1 MSHSKKLQFIL
12 NKLYELNPDKIE
24 LKLDRV
30 LRLVNDLGNPH
41 KKLKNVI
48 TVTGSNGKGGTAFYL
63 KEILQAHGYSV
74 ALFQSPFLYNFLTRF
89 LINGEPL
96 DEEKFINY
104 VIEVDK
110 ANNNQDITF
119 FEYITC
125 IAFKAFEE
133 ANCDFNIMETGLG
146 GKYDSTNV
154 DYQDLKAQ
162 VLTPI
167 SMDHKD
173 FLGDTLKEITHNKC
187 GIIKDNSNVIIAKQS
202 SEVLGHIDEELK
214 RKKIKKYIFSEDF
227 NVSLENNRM
236 IYQDDDG
243 LIDLDMP
250 TMKGSFQIQN
260 AAVALKA
267 LKSIGLKLDNKKI
280 SEGIKNTKVEGR
292 IQHITKGKLLSY
304 IHEETNTLIVDGGHN
319 EQAGKSLAEYLEKI
333 KGKRSIYL
341 VFSMLTSKDLKA
353 YLSSFSSLVTEIKCF
368 KLREN
373 FYETKDIIKQAK
385 ELGIHANPNNS
396 ATEAI
401 AQLAIQDPNAIIVV
415 CGSLYSAGKV
425 LEQNI

>member
-1 MSHSKKLQFIL
+1 VSHSKKLQFIL

-30 LRLVNDLGNPH
+30 FRLANDLGNPQR
-41 KKLKNVI
+41 KLKNVI
-48 TVTGSNGKGGTAFYL
+48 TVTGTNAKGGTAFYI
-63 KEILQAHGYSV
+63 KDILLAHGYSV

-89 LINGEPL
+89 LINNKPL
-96 DEEKFINY
+96 DEEKFIQY
-104 VIEVDK
+104 VIETDK

-125 IAFKAFEE
+125 IAFRAFED

-187 GIIKDNSNVIIAKQS
+187 GIIKDHSNVIIAKQTN
-202 SEVLGHIDEELK
+202 EVLGFVDEELK
-214 RKKIKKYIFSEDF
+214 KKKIKKHIFSEDF
-227 NVSLENNRM
+227 NVHEENGRM
-236 IYQDDDG
+236 IFQDDDG
-243 LIDLDMP
+243 LLDLDMP
-250 TMKGSFQIQN
+250 TMRGSFQIQN

-267 LKSIGLKLDNKKI
+267 VKATGIKLDNQKI
-280 SEGIKNTKVEGR
+280 SKGIKSMQLEAR
-292 IQHITKGKLLSY
+292 IQHITKGKLLTY
-304 IHEETNTLIVDGGHN
+304 IHEDSNTLIIDGGHN
-319 EQAGKSLAEYLEKI
+319 EQAGKSLSEYLEKI

-341 VFSMLTSKDLKA
+341 VFSMLTSKDLTA
-353 YLSSFSSLVTEIKCF
+353 YLKNFSSLVTEMKCF

-385 ELGIHANPNNS
+385 DLGIHANANNS

-401 AQLAIQDPNAIIVV
+401 AQLAIQDPNGIIVV

>member
-30 LRLVNDLGNPH
+30 LRLTSDLGNPH

-48 TVTGSNGKGGTAFYL
+48 TVTGTNGKGGTAFYL

-96 DEEKFINY
+96 DEEKFIRY

-125 IAFKAFEE
+125 IAFKAFAE

-187 GIIKDNSNVIIAKQS
+187 GIIKNNSNVIIAKQS
-202 SEVLGHIDEELK
+202 SEVLGYIDEELK
-214 RKKIKKYIFSEDF
+214 RKKIKKFIFSEDF
-227 NVSLENNRM
+227 NVSLENNKM

-353 YLSSFSSLVTEIKCF
+353 YLSNFSSLVTEIKCF

-373 FYETKDIIKQAK
+373 FYETKDIIKLAK
-385 ELGIHANPNNS
+385 ELGMHANPNNS

>member
-1 MSHSKKLQFIL
+1 VSHSKKLQFIL

-24 LKLDRV
+24 LKLDRI
-30 LRLVNDLGNPH
+30 LRLTNDLGNPH

-48 TVTGSNGKGGTAFYL
+48 TVTGTNGKGGTAFYL

-202 SEVLGHIDEELK
+202 SEVLGYIDEELK

-227 NVSLENNRM
+227 NVSVENNRM

-267 LKSIGLKLDNKKI
+267 LKSIGLKLDNKRI
-280 SEGIKNTKVEGR
+280 SGGVKNTKVEGR

-353 YLSSFSSLVTEIKCF
+353 YLSNFSSLVTEIKCF

-373 FYETKDIIKQAK
+373 FYETKDIIKEAK

>member
-1 MSHSKKLQFIL
+1 VSHSKKLQFIL

-30 LRLVNDLGNPH
+30 LRLTNDLGNPH

-48 TVTGSNGKGGTAFYL
+48 TVTGTNGKGGTAFYL
-63 KEILQAHGYSV
+63 KEILQSHGYSV
-74 ALFQSPFLYNFLTRF
+74 SLFQSPFLYNFLTRF

-96 DEEKFINY
+96 NEEKFINY

-110 ANNNQDITF
+110 VNNNQDITF

-125 IAFKAFEE
+125 IAFKAFAE

-154 DYQDLKAQ
+154 NYQDLKAQ

-173 FLGDTLKEITHNKC
+173 FLGNTLKEITHNKC
-187 GIIKDNSNVIIAKQS
+187 GIIKDNTNVIIAKQS
-202 SEVLGHIDEELK
+202 NEVLGFIDEELK

-227 NVSLENNRM
+227 NVNEENNRM

-243 LIDLDMP
+243 LLDLDMP
-250 TMKGSFQIQN
+250 VMKGSFQIQN
-260 AAVALKA
+260 AAVAIKT
-267 LKSIGLKLDNKKI
+267 LKSIGLKLDNKKT

-319 EQAGKSLAEYLEKI
+319 EQAGKSLAEYLERI

-353 YLSSFSSLVTEIKCF
+353 YLSNFSSLVTEIKCF

-373 FYETKDIIKQAK
+373 FYETKDIVNQAK

>member
-30 LRLVNDLGNPH
+30 LRLTNDLGNPH

-48 TVTGSNGKGGTAFYL
+48 TVTGTNGKGGTAFYL

-125 IAFKAFEE
+125 IAFKAFAE

-187 GIIKDNSNVIIAKQS
+187 GIIKDNSNVIIAKQG
-202 SEVLGHIDEELK
+202 SEVLGYIDEELK

-236 IYQDDDG
+236 IYQDDGG

-250 TMKGSFQIQN
+250 TMKGSFQVQN

-267 LKSIGLKLDNKKI
+267 LKSTSLKLDNIKI

-353 YLSSFSSLVTEIKCF
+353 YLSNFSSLVTEIKCF

-373 FYETKDIIKQAK
+373 FYETKDIITKAK

>member
-30 LRLVNDLGNPH
+30 LRLANDLGNPH

-48 TVTGSNGKGGTAFYL
+48 TVTGTNGKGGTAFYL
-63 KEILQAHGYSV
+63 KEILQAHSYSV

-125 IAFKAFEE
+125 IAFKAFSES
-133 ANCDFNIMETGLG
+133 NCDFNIMETGLG

-173 FLGDTLKEITHNKC
+173 FLGDSLKEITHNKC

-202 SEVLGHIDEELK
+202 SEVLGYIDEELK
-214 RKKIKKYIFSEDF
+214 RKKIKKHIFSEDF

-250 TMKGSFQIQN
+250 TMKGFFQIQN

-304 IHEETNTLIVDGGHN
+304 VHEETNTLIVDGGHN

-353 YLSSFSSLVTEIKCF
+353 YLSNFSSLVTEIKCF

-373 FYETKDIIKQAK
+373 FYETKDIITQAK
-385 ELGIHANPNNS
+385 ELGIHANPNSS

>member
-1 MSHSKKLQFIL
+1 MAHSKQLQFII
-12 NKLYELNPDKIE
+12 NKLHELNPDKIE

-30 LRLVNDLGNPH
+30 IRLTNELGNPH

-48 TVTGSNGKGGTAFYL
+48 TVTGTNGKGGIAFYI
-63 KEILQAHGYSV
+63 KEILQTHGYTVS
-74 ALFQSPFLYNFLTRF
+74 LFQSPYLYNFLTRF
-89 LINGEPL
+89 LINGKPL
-96 DEEKFINY
+96 DEEKFINF

-119 FEYITC
+119 FEFITC
-125 IAFKAFEE
+125 IAFKAFSE

-154 DYQDLKAQ
+154 NYQDLQAQ
-162 VLTPI
+162 ILTPI
-167 SMDHKD
+167 SIDHKD

-187 GIIKDNSNVIIAKQS
+187 GIIKDNTKVIVAKQTN
-202 SEVLGHIDEELK
+202 EVLGYIDEELK

-227 NVSLENNRM
+227 NVSVENNRM

-267 LKSIGLKLDNKKI
+267 LKSIGLKLENKKI
-280 SEGIKNTKVEGR
+280 SEGIKNTKIEGR

-341 VFSMLTSKDLKA
+341 VFSMLTSKDLEGIK
-353 YLSSFSSLVTEIKCF
+353 VEEIEK
-368 KLREN
+368 
-373 FYETKDIIKQAK
+373 
-385 ELGIHANPNNS
+385 
-396 ATEAI
+396 
-401 AQLAIQDPNAIIVV
+401 
-415 CGSLYSAGKV
+415 
-425 LEQNI
+425 

>member
-1 MSHSKKLQFIL
+1 VAHSKKLQFIL

-30 LRLVNDLGNPH
+30 QRLIHDLGNPH

-48 TVTGSNGKGGTAFYL
+48 TVTGTNGKGGIAFYL
-63 KEILQAHGYSV
+63 KKILQTHGYTVS
-74 ALFQSPFLYNFLTRF
+74 LFQSPFLYNFLTRF
-89 LINGEPL
+89 LINGKPL

-110 ANNNQDITF
+110 VNNNQDITF

-125 IAFKAFEE
+125 IAFKVFAE

-154 DYQDLKAQ
+154 NYRDLQAQ

-167 SMDHKD
+167 SIDHKD
-173 FLGDTLKEITHNKC
+173 LLGNTLKEITHNKC
-187 GIIKDNSNVIIAKQS
+187 GIIKDNTKVIIAKQTN
-202 SEVLGHIDEELK
+202 EVLGYIDEELK

-227 NVSLENNRM
+227 NVNQENNRM
-236 IYQDDDG
+236 VFQDDDG
-243 LIDLDMP
+243 LLDLDMP

-260 AAVALKA
+260 AAVAIKT
-267 LKSIGLKLDNKKI
+267 LKSIGLKLNNQKI
-280 SEGIKNTKVEGR
+280 SEGIKNTKIEGR
-292 IQHITKGKLLSY
+292 IQLITKGKLLSY

-319 EQAGKSLAEYLEKI
+319 EQAGGSLAEYLEKI

-353 YLSSFSSLVTEIKCF
+353 YLSNFSSIVTEIKCF

-373 FYETKDIIKQAK
+373 FYETKDIINQAK
-385 ELGIHANPNNS
+385 KLGIHANPNNS

>member
-30 LRLVNDLGNPH
+30 LRLTNDLGNPH

-48 TVTGSNGKGGTAFYL
+48 TVTGTNGKGGTAFYL

-96 DEEKFINY
+96 DEEKFIKY

-110 ANNNQDITF
+110 VNNNQDITF

-133 ANCDFNIMETGLG
+133 VNCDFNIMETGLG

-187 GIIKDNSNVIIAKQS
+187 GIIKDNSNVIIAKQG
-202 SEVLGHIDEELK
+202 SEVLGYIDEELK

-227 NVSLENNRM
+227 NVSIENNRM

-280 SEGIKNTKVEGR
+280 SEGIKNTQIEGR
-292 IQHITKGKLLSY
+292 IQHINKGKLLSY
-304 IHEETNTLIVDGGHN
+304 VHEETNTLIVDGGHN

-353 YLSSFSSLVTEIKCF
+353 YLSNFSSLVTEIKCF

-373 FYETKDIIKQAK
+373 FYETKDIIKKAK

-401 AQLAIQDPNAIIVV
+401 AQLSIQDPNGIIVV

>member
-30 LRLVNDLGNPH
+30 LRLTSDLGNPH

-48 TVTGSNGKGGTAFYL
+48 TVTGTNGKGGTAFYL

-96 DEEKFINY
+96 DEEKFIRY

-125 IAFKAFEE
+125 IAFKAFAE

-187 GIIKDNSNVIIAKQS
+187 GIIKNNSNVIIAKQS
-202 SEVLGHIDEELK
+202 SEVLGYIDEELK
-214 RKKIKKYIFSEDF
+214 RKKIKKFIFSEDF
-227 NVSLENNRM
+227 NVSIENNRM

-353 YLSSFSSLVTEIKCF
+353 YLSNFSSLVTEIKCF

-373 FYETKDIIKQAK
+373 FYETKDIIKLAK
-385 ELGIHANPNNS
+385 ELGMHANPNNS

>member
-30 LRLVNDLGNPH
+30 LRLANDLGNPH
-41 KKLKNVI
+41 KKLNNVI
-48 TVTGSNGKGGTAFYL
+48 TVTGTNGKGGTAFYL
-63 KEILQAHGYSV
+63 KEILQSNGYSV

-125 IAFKAFEE
+125 IAFKAFAE

-154 DYQDLKAQ
+154 DYQDLKTQ

-167 SMDHKD
+167 SIDHKD

-187 GIIKDNSNVIIAKQS
+187 GIIKDNSTVIIAKQS
-202 SEVLGHIDEELK
+202 SEVLGYIDEELK

-227 NVSLENNRM
+227 NVSVENSRM

-267 LKSIGLKLDNKKI
+267 LKSIGLKLDNKNI
-280 SEGIKNTKVEGR
+280 SKGIKNTKVEGR
-292 IQHITKGKLLSY
+292 IQHVTKGKLLSY

-353 YLSSFSSLVTEIKCF
+353 YLSNFSSLVTEIKCF

-373 FYETKDIIKQAK
+373 FYETKDIIAQAK
-385 ELGIHANPNNS
+385 ELGIHANPNSS

>member
-1 MSHSKKLQFIL
+1 VSHSKKLQFIL

-30 LRLVNDLGNPH
+30 LRLTNDLGNPH

-48 TVTGSNGKGGTAFYL
+48 TVTGTNGKGGTAFYL

-96 DEEKFINY
+96 DEEKFIKY

-110 ANNNQDITF
+110 VNNNQDITF

-187 GIIKDNSNVIIAKQS
+187 GIIKDNSNVIIAKQG
-202 SEVLGHIDEELK
+202 SEVLGYIDEELK

-227 NVSLENNRM
+227 NVSIENNRM

-280 SEGIKNTKVEGR
+280 SEGIKNTQIEGR
-292 IQHITKGKLLSY
+292 IQHINKGKLLSY
-304 IHEETNTLIVDGGHN
+304 VHEETNTLIVDGGHN

-353 YLSSFSSLVTEIKCF
+353 YLSNFSSLVTEIKCF

-373 FYETKDIIKQAK
+373 FYETKDIIKKAK

-401 AQLAIQDPNAIIVV
+401 AQLSIQDPNGIIVV

>member
-30 LRLVNDLGNPH
+30 LRLTNDLGNPH

-48 TVTGSNGKGGTAFYL
+48 TVTGTNGKGGTAFYL

-125 IAFKAFEE
+125 IAFKAFSES
-133 ANCDFNIMETGLG
+133 NCDFNIMETGLG

-202 SEVLGHIDEELK
+202 NEVLGYIDEELK

-227 NVSLENNRM
+227 NVSVENNRM

-243 LIDLDMP
+243 LFDLDMP

-304 IHEETNTLIVDGGHN
+304 IHEETNTLIIDGGHN
-319 EQAGKSLAEYLEKI
+319 EQAGKSLSEYLEKI

-353 YLSSFSSLVTEIKCF
+353 YLSSFSSIVTEIKCF

-373 FYETKDIIKQAK
+373 FYETKDIIAQAK

>member
-1 MSHSKKLQFIL
+1 VSHSKKLQFIL

-30 LRLVNDLGNPH
+30 LRLANDLGNPH
-41 KKLKNVI
+41 KKLKNII
-48 TVTGSNGKGGTAFYL
+48 TVTGTNGKGGTAFYL

-125 IAFKAFEE
+125 IAFKAFEK

-173 FLGDTLKEITHNKC
+173 FLGNTLKEITHNKC

-202 SEVLGHIDEELK
+202 SEVLGYIDEELK
-214 RKKIKKYIFSEDF
+214 RKKIKKFIFSEDF
-227 NVSLENNRM
+227 NVSVENNRM

-267 LKSIGLKLDNKKI
+267 LKSIGLKLENKKI

-353 YLSSFSSLVTEIKCF
+353 YLTNFSSLVTEIKCF
-368 KLREN
+368 KLRDN
-373 FYETKDIIKQAK
+373 FYETKDIIAQAK
-385 ELGIHANPNNS
+385 ELGINANPNNS

>member
-1 MSHSKKLQFIL
+1 VSHSKKLQFIL

-30 LRLVNDLGNPH
+30 FRLAKDLGNPH
-41 KKLKNVI
+41 HKLKNVI
-48 TVTGSNGKGGTAFYL
+48 TVTGTNGKGGTAFYV
-63 KEILQAHGYSV
+63 KEILRAHGYSV
-74 ALFQSPFLYNFLTRF
+74 SLFQSPFLYNFLTRF
-89 LINGEPL
+89 LINDKPL
-96 DEEKFINY
+96 DEEKFIQY
-104 VIEVDK
+104 VIDVDR
-110 ANNNQDITF
+110 ANDNQDITF

-125 IAFKAFEE
+125 IAFKAFAD

-154 DYQDLKAQ
+154 DYKDLKVQ
-162 VLTPI
+162 ILTPI

-187 GIIKDNSNVIIAKQS
+187 GIIKDNVNVVIARQSND
-202 SEVLGHIDEELK
+202 VLGFIDEELK
-214 RKKIKKYIFSEDF
+214 NKKITKYLFSEDF
-227 NVSLENNRM
+227 NVQKENDRM

-243 LIDLDMP
+243 LLDLDLP

-260 AAVALKA
+260 AAVGLKA
-267 LKSIGLKLDNKKI
+267 VKTLNIKLDNKKI
-280 SEGIKNTKVEGR
+280 SEGIKNTKIEGR

-304 IHEETNTLIVDGGHN
+304 VHEETNTLIIDGGHN

-353 YLSSFSSLVTEIKCF
+353 YLTSFSSIVTEMKCF

-385 ELGIHANPNNS
+385 DLGIHANANSS

-401 AQLAIQDPNAIIVV
+401 AQLAIQDPNGIIVV

>member
-24 LKLDRV
+24 LKLNRV
-30 LRLVNDLGNPH
+30 LRLTNDLSDPH

-48 TVTGSNGKGGTAFYL
+48 TVTGTNGKGGTAFYL
-63 KEILQAHGYSV
+63 KEILQTHGYSV

-104 VIEVDK
+104 VIEADK

-202 SEVLGHIDEELK
+202 SEVLGYIDEELK

-227 NVSLENNRM
+227 NVSVENNRM

-250 TMKGSFQIQN
+250 TMKGSFQVQN

-267 LKSIGLKLDNKKI
+267 LKSIGLKLENKKI

-304 IHEETNTLIVDGGHN
+304 VHEETNTLIVDGGHN

-353 YLSSFSSLVTEIKCF
+353 YLSNFSSLVTEIKCF
-368 KLREN
+368 KLRDN
-373 FYETKDIIKQAK
+373 FYETKDIIAQAK
-385 ELGIHANPNNS
+385 ELGIHANPNSS

>member
-30 LRLVNDLGNPH
+30 LRLTNDLGNPH

-48 TVTGSNGKGGTAFYL
+48 TVTGTNGKGGTAFYL
-63 KEILQAHGYSV
+63 KEILQAHGYSA

-96 DEEKFINY
+96 DEEKFIKY

-110 ANNNQDITF
+110 VNNNQDITF

-187 GIIKDNSNVIIAKQS
+187 GIIKDNSNVVIAKQS
-202 SEVLGHIDEELK
+202 SEVLGYIDEELK

-227 NVSLENNRM
+227 NVSIENNRM

-280 SEGIKNTKVEGR
+280 SEGIKNTQIEGR
-292 IQHITKGKLLSY
+292 IQHINKGKLLSY
-304 IHEETNTLIVDGGHN
+304 VHEETNTLIVDGGHN

-353 YLSSFSSLVTEIKCF
+353 YLSNFSSLVTEIKCF

-373 FYETKDIIKQAK
+373 FYETKDIIKKAK

-401 AQLAIQDPNAIIVV
+401 AQLSIQDPNGIIVV

>member
-1 MSHSKKLQFIL
+1 VVHSKKLQFIL
-12 NKLYELNPDKIE
+12 NKLYELNPNKID

-30 LRLVNDLGNPH
+30 QRLVSDLGNPH
-41 KKLKNVI
+41 QKLKNVI
-48 TVTGSNGKGGTAFYL
+48 TVTGTNGKGGIAFYL
-63 KEILQAHGYSV
+63 KEILQIHGHTVS
-74 ALFQSPFLYNFLTRF
+74 LFQSPFLYNFLSRF
-89 LINGEPL
+89 LINGKPL
-96 DEEKFINY
+96 DEEKFINL

-110 ANNNQDITF
+110 VNNNKDITF

-125 IAFKAFEE
+125 IAFKVFAE
-133 ANCDFNIMETGLG
+133 ANCEFNIIETGLG

-154 DYQDLKAQ
+154 NYQDLKAQ
-162 VLTPI
+162 ILTPI
-167 SMDHKD
+167 SIDHKD

-187 GIIKDNSNVIIAKQS
+187 GIIKNNTNVIIAKQKN
-202 SEVLGHIDEELK
+202 EVLRYIDEELK
-214 RKKIKKYIFSEDF
+214 RKKLKKFIFSEDF
-227 NVSLENNRM
+227 NVNEESNRM
-236 IYQDDDG
+236 IFQDDDG
-243 LIDLDMP
+243 LLDLDMP

-260 AAVALKA
+260 AAVAIKT
-267 LKSIGLKLDNKKI
+267 LKSIGFNFNNQKL
-280 SEGIKNTKVEGR
+280 SEGIKNTKIEGR
-292 IQHITKGKLLSY
+292 IQHINTGKLLSY

-341 VFSMLTSKDLKA
+341 VFSMLNSKDLKA
-353 YLSSFSSLVTEIKCF
+353 YLSNFSSLVTEIKCF

-373 FYETKDIIKQAK
+373 FYETKDIINQAS

-401 AQLAIQDPNAIIVV
+401 AQLAIQDPNSIIVV

>member
-30 LRLVNDLGNPH
+30 LRLANDLGNPH
-41 KKLKNVI
+41 KKLNNVI
-48 TVTGSNGKGGTAFYL
+48 TVTGTNGKGGTAFYL
-63 KEILQAHGYSV
+63 KEILQSNGYSV

-125 IAFKAFEE
+125 IAFKAFAE

-154 DYQDLKAQ
+154 DYQDLKTQ

-187 GIIKDNSNVIIAKQS
+187 GIIKDNSNVIIAKQN
-202 SEVLGHIDEELK
+202 SEVLGYIDEELK
-214 RKKIKKYIFSEDF
+214 RKKIKKHIFSEDF
-227 NVSLENNRM
+227 NVSVENNRM

-267 LKSIGLKLDNKKI
+267 LKSFGLKLDNKKI

-292 IQHITKGKLLSY
+292 IQHVTKGKLLSY

-353 YLSSFSSLVTEIKCF
+353 YLSNFSSLVTEIKCL

-373 FYETKDIIKQAK
+373 FYETKDIITQAK
-385 ELGIHANPNNS
+385 ELGIHANPNSS

-415 CGSLYSAGKV
+415 CGSFYSAGKV

>member
-30 LRLVNDLGNPH
+30 LRLTNDLGNPH
-41 KKLKNVI
+41 KKLNNVI
-48 TVTGSNGKGGTAFYL
+48 TVTGTNGKGGTAFYL
-63 KEILQAHGYSV
+63 KEILQSNGYSV

-125 IAFKAFEE
+125 IAFKAFAE

-154 DYQDLKAQ
+154 DYQDLKIQ

-167 SMDHKD
+167 SIDHKD

-187 GIIKDNSNVIIAKQS
+187 GIIKDNSTVIIAKQS
-202 SEVLGHIDEELK
+202 SEVLGYIDEELK
-214 RKKIKKYIFSEDF
+214 KKKIKKYIFSEDF
-227 NVSLENNRM
+227 NVSVENNRM

-267 LKSIGLKLDNKKI
+267 LKSIGLKLDNKNI
-280 SEGIKNTKVEGR
+280 SKGIKNTKVEGR

-353 YLSSFSSLVTEIKCF
+353 YLSNFSSLVTEIKCF

-373 FYETKDIIKQAK
+373 FYETKYIIAQAK
-385 ELGIHANPNNS
+385 ELGIHANPNSS

>member
-30 LRLVNDLGNPH
+30 LRLANDLGNPH
-41 KKLKNVI
+41 KKLRNVI
-48 TVTGSNGKGGTAFYL
+48 TVTGTNGKGGTAFYL
-63 KEILQAHGYSV
+63 KEILRAHGYSV

-96 DEEKFINY
+96 DEEKFIKY

-110 ANNNQDITF
+110 VNNNQDITF

-202 SEVLGHIDEELK
+202 SEVLGYIDEELK

-227 NVSLENNRM
+227 NVSIENNRM

-250 TMKGSFQIQN
+250 TMKGSFQTQN

-353 YLSSFSSLVTEIKCF
+353 YLSNFSSLVTEIKCF

-373 FYETKDIIKQAK
+373 FYETKDIIAQAK

>member
-30 LRLVNDLGNPH
+30 LRLTNDLGNPH

-48 TVTGSNGKGGTAFYL
+48 TVTGTNGKGGTAFYL

-96 DEEKFINY
+96 DEEKFIKH
-104 VIEVDK
+104 VIEVNK
-110 ANNNQDITF
+110 VNNNQDITF

-187 GIIKDNSNVIIAKQS
+187 GIIKDNSNVIIAKQG
-202 SEVLGHIDEELK
+202 SEVLGYIDEELK

-227 NVSLENNRM
+227 NVSIENNRM

-280 SEGIKNTKVEGR
+280 SEGIKNTQIEGR
-292 IQHITKGKLLSY
+292 IQHINKGKLLSY
-304 IHEETNTLIVDGGHN
+304 VHEETNTLIVDGGHN

-353 YLSSFSSLVTEIKCF
+353 YLSNFSSLVTEIKCF

-373 FYETKDIIKQAK
+373 FYETKDIIKKAK

-401 AQLAIQDPNAIIVV
+401 AQLSIQDPNGIIVV

>member
-30 LRLVNDLGNPH
+30 LRLTNDLGNPH

-48 TVTGSNGKGGTAFYL
+48 TVTGTNGKGGTAFYL

-96 DEEKFINY
+96 DEEKFIKY

-110 ANNNQDITF
+110 VNNNQDITF

-133 ANCDFNIMETGLG
+133 VKCDFNIMETGLG

-187 GIIKDNSNVIIAKQS
+187 GIIKDNSNVIIAKQG
-202 SEVLGHIDEELK
+202 SEVLGYIDEELK

-227 NVSLENNRM
+227 NVSIENNRM

-280 SEGIKNTKVEGR
+280 SEGIKNTQIEGR
-292 IQHITKGKLLSY
+292 IQHINKGKLLSY
-304 IHEETNTLIVDGGHN
+304 VHEETNTLIVDGGHN

-353 YLSSFSSLVTEIKCF
+353 YLSNFSSLVTEIKCF

-373 FYETKDIIKQAK
+373 FYETKDIIKKAK

-401 AQLAIQDPNAIIVV
+401 AQLSIQDPNGIIVV

>member
-1 MSHSKKLQFIL
+1 MAHSKKLQFIL

-30 LRLVNDLGNPH
+30 QRLVSDLGNPH

-48 TVTGSNGKGGTAFYL
+48 TVTGTNGKGGIAFYL
-63 KEILQAHGYSV
+63 KEILQTHGYTVS
-74 ALFQSPFLYNFLTRF
+74 LFQSPFLYNFLSRF
-89 LINGEPL
+89 LINGKPL
-96 DEEKFINY
+96 DEEKFINL

-110 ANNNQDITF
+110 VNNNQDITF

-125 IAFKAFEE
+125 IAFRVFAE
-133 ANCDFNIMETGLG
+133 ASCDFNIMETGLG

-154 DYQDLKAQ
+154 DYQDLQAQ

-167 SMDHKD
+167 SIDHKD
-173 FLGDTLKEITHNKC
+173 FLGETLKEITHNKC
-187 GIIKDNSNVIIAKQS
+187 GIIKNNTNVIIAKQTN
-202 SEVLGHIDEELK
+202 EVLGYIEKELK
-214 RKKIKKYIFSEDF
+214 RKKINKYIFSEDF
-227 NVSLENNRM
+227 NVNEENNRM
-236 IYQDDDG
+236 IFQDDDG
-243 LIDLDMP
+243 LLDLDMP

-260 AAVALKA
+260 AAVAIKT
-267 LKSIGLKLDNKKI
+267 LKSIGLKLDNQKI
-280 SEGIKNTKVEGR
+280 SEGVKNTQIEGR

-319 EQAGKSLAEYLEKI
+319 EQAARSLAEYLEQI

-353 YLSSFSSLVTEIKCF
+353 YLSNFSSLVTEIKCF

-373 FYETKDIIKQAK
+373 FYETKDIINQAK
-385 ELGIHANPNNS
+385 QLGIHANPNNS

>member
-30 LRLVNDLGNPH
+30 LRLSNDLSNPH

-48 TVTGSNGKGGTAFYL
+48 TVTGTNGKGGTAFYL
-63 KEILQAHGYSV
+63 KEILQAHSYSV
-74 ALFQSPFLYNFLTRF
+74 ALFQSPFLYNFLSRF

-167 SMDHKD
+167 SIDHKD

-202 SEVLGHIDEELK
+202 SEVLGYIDEELK

-227 NVSLENNRM
+227 NVSVENNRM

-267 LKSIGLKLDNKKI
+267 LKSNGLKLDNKKI

-353 YLSSFSSLVTEIKCF
+353 YLSNFSSLVTEIKCF

>member
-1 MSHSKKLQFIL
+1 VSHSKKLQFIL

-30 LRLVNDLGNPH
+30 LRLANDLGNPH

-48 TVTGSNGKGGTAFYL
+48 TVTGTNGKGGTAFYL
-63 KEILQAHGYSV
+63 KEILQAHGCSV

-125 IAFKAFEE
+125 IAFKAFAE

-202 SEVLGHIDEELK
+202 SEVLGYIDEELK
-214 RKKIKKYIFSEDF
+214 RKKIKKFIFSEDF
-227 NVSLENNRM
+227 NASVENNRM

-267 LKSIGLKLDNKKI
+267 LKSIGLKLENKKI
-280 SEGIKNTKVEGR
+280 SEGIKNTKIEGR

-304 IHEETNTLIVDGGHN
+304 VHEETNTLIVDGGHN

-368 KLREN
+368 KLKEN
-373 FYETKDIIKQAK
+373 FYETKDIITQAK

>member
-1 MSHSKKLQFIL
+1 VSHSKKLQFIL

-30 LRLVNDLGNPH
+30 FRLANDLGNPQH
-41 KKLKNVI
+41 KLKNVI
-48 TVTGSNGKGGTAFYL
+48 TVTGTNAKGGTAFYI
-63 KEILQAHGYSV
+63 KDILLTHGYSV

-89 LINGEPL
+89 LINNKPL
-96 DEEKFINY
+96 DEEKFIQY
-104 VIEVDK
+104 VIETDK

-125 IAFKAFEE
+125 IAFRAFED

-154 DYQDLKAQ
+154 NYQDLKAQ

-173 FLGDTLKEITHNKC
+173 FLGDTIKEITHNKC
-187 GIIKDNSNVIIAKQS
+187 GIIKDNSNVIIAKQTN
-202 SEVLGHIDEELK
+202 EVLGFIDEELK
-214 RKKIKKYIFSEDF
+214 KKKIKKHIFSEDF
-227 NVSLENNRM
+227 NVHEENGRM
-236 IYQDDDG
+236 IFQDDDG
-243 LIDLDMP
+243 LLDLDMP

-260 AAVALKA
+260 VAVALKA
-267 LKSIGLKLDNKKI
+267 IKATGVKLDNQKI
-280 SEGIKNTKVEGR
+280 SKGIKSMQLEAR
-292 IQHITKGKLLSY
+292 IQHITKGKLLTY
-304 IHEETNTLIVDGGHN
+304 IHEDSNTLIIDGGHN
-319 EQAGKSLAEYLEKI
+319 EQAGKSLSEYLEKI

-341 VFSMLTSKDLKA
+341 VFSMLTSKDLTA
-353 YLSSFSSLVTEIKCF
+353 YLKNFSSLVTEIKCF

-385 ELGIHANPNNS
+385 DLGIHANANNS

-401 AQLAIQDPNAIIVV
+401 AQLAIQDPNGIIVV
-415 CGSLYSAGKV
+415 CGSFYSAGKV

>member
-30 LRLVNDLGNPH
+30 LRLANDLGNPH

-48 TVTGSNGKGGTAFYL
+48 TVTGTNGKGGTAFYL

-96 DEEKFINY
+96 DEEKFISY

-173 FLGDTLKEITHNKC
+173 FLGNTLKEITHNKC
-187 GIIKDNSNVIIAKQS
+187 GIIKNNSNVIIAKQS
-202 SEVLGHIDEELK
+202 SEVLGYIDEELK

-227 NVSLENNRM
+227 NVSVENNRM

-267 LKSIGLKLDNKKI
+267 LKSIDLKLDNKNI

-304 IHEETNTLIVDGGHN
+304 IHEETNTLIIDGGHN

-353 YLSSFSSLVTEIKCF
+353 YLSNFSSLVTEIKCF

>member
-30 LRLVNDLGNPH
+30 LRLANDLGNPH

-48 TVTGSNGKGGTAFYL
+48 TVTGTNGKGGTAFYL

-89 LINGEPL
+89 LINGDPL
-96 DEEKFINY
+96 EEEKFIKY

-110 ANNNQDITF
+110 TNNNQDITF

-125 IAFKAFEE
+125 IAFKAFYE

-154 DYQDLKAQ
+154 DYQDLKVQ
-162 VLTPI
+162 VLTPV

-202 SEVLGHIDEELK
+202 SEVLGYIDEELK

-227 NVSLENNRM
+227 SVSVENNRM
-236 IYQDDDG
+236 IYQDDGG

-250 TMKGSFQIQN
+250 TMKGYFQIQN

-267 LKSIGLKLDNKKI
+267 LRSIGLKLDNKKI

-292 IQHITKGKLLSY
+292 IQHITKGKLLTY

-373 FYETKDIIKQAK
+373 FYETKDIIAQAK
-385 ELGIHANPNNS
+385 DLGIHANPNNS

>member
-30 LRLVNDLGNPH
+30 LRLSNDLGDPH

-48 TVTGSNGKGGTAFYL
+48 TVTGTNGKGGTAFYL
-63 KEILQAHGYSV
+63 KEILQTHGYSV

-89 LINGEPL
+89 LINSEPL

-162 VLTPI
+162 LLTPI

-187 GIIKDNSNVIIAKQS
+187 GIIKDNSSVIIAKQS
-202 SEVLGHIDEELK
+202 SEVLGYIDQELK

-227 NVSLENNRM
+227 NVSVENNRM

-250 TMKGSFQIQN
+250 TMKGSFQVQN
-260 AAVALKA
+260 AAVAVKT
-267 LKSIGLKLDNKKI
+267 LKSIDVKLENKKI
-280 SEGIKNTKVEGR
+280 SEGIKNTKIEGR

-353 YLSSFSSLVTEIKCF
+353 YLLNFSSLVTEIKCF

-415 CGSLYSAGKV
+415 CGSLYSAG
-425 LEQNI
+425 NILSINL

>member
-30 LRLVNDLGNPH
+30 LRLANDLGNPH

-48 TVTGSNGKGGTAFYL
+48 TVTGTNGKGGTAFYL

-162 VLTPI
+162 ALTPI

-173 FLGDTLKEITHNKC
+173 FLGDNLKEITHNKC

-202 SEVLGHIDEELK
+202 SEVLGYIDEELK

-227 NVSLENNRM
+227 NVSVENNRM

-280 SEGIKNTKVEGR
+280 SEGIKNTKIEGR

-304 IHEETNTLIVDGGHN
+304 IHEETNTLIIDGGHN

-373 FYETKDIIKQAK
+373 FYETKDIIAQAK

>member
-1 MSHSKKLQFIL
+1 VSHSKKLQFIL

-30 LRLVNDLGNPH
+30 LRLTNDLGNPH

-48 TVTGSNGKGGTAFYL
+48 TVTGTNGKGGTAFYL

-96 DEEKFINY
+96 DEEKFIKY

-110 ANNNQDITF
+110 VNNNQDITF

-133 ANCDFNIMETGLG
+133 AKCDFNIMETGLG

-187 GIIKDNSNVIIAKQS
+187 GIIKDNSNVIIAKQG
-202 SEVLGHIDEELK
+202 SEVLGYIDEELK

-227 NVSLENNRM
+227 NVSIENNRM

-280 SEGIKNTKVEGR
+280 SEGIKNTQIEGR
-292 IQHITKGKLLSY
+292 IQHINKGKLLSY
-304 IHEETNTLIVDGGHN
+304 VHEETNTLIVDGGHN

-353 YLSSFSSLVTEIKCF
+353 YLSNFSSLVTEIKCF

-373 FYETKDIIKQAK
+373 FYETKDIIKKAK

-401 AQLAIQDPNAIIVV
+401 AQLSIQDPNGIIVV

>member
-30 LRLVNDLGNPH
+30 FILANDLGNPQR
-41 KKLKNVI
+41 KLKNVI
-48 TVTGSNGKGGTAFYL
+48 TVTGTNAKGGTAFYI
-63 KEILQAHGYSV
+63 KDILLAQGYSV

-89 LINGEPL
+89 LINNKPL
-96 DEEKFINY
+96 DEEKFIQY
-104 VIEVDK
+104 VIETDK

-125 IAFKAFEE
+125 IAFRAFED

-187 GIIKDNSNVIIAKQS
+187 GIIKDNSNVIIAKQTN
-202 SEVLGHIDEELK
+202 EVLGFIDEELK
-214 RKKIKKYIFSEDF
+214 KKKIKKHIFSEDF
-227 NVSLENNRM
+227 NVHEENGRM
-236 IYQDDDG
+236 IFQDDDG
-243 LIDLDMP
+243 LLDLDMP

-267 LKSIGLKLDNKKI
+267 VKATGIQLDNQKI
-280 SEGIKNTKVEGR
+280 SKGIKDMQLEAR
-292 IQHITKGKLLSY
+292 IQHITKGKLLTY
-304 IHEETNTLIVDGGHN
+304 IHEDSNTLIVDGGHN
-319 EQAGKSLAEYLEKI
+319 EQAGKSLSEYLEKI

-341 VFSMLTSKDLKA
+341 VFSMLTSKDLTA
-353 YLSSFSSLVTEIKCF
+353 YLKNFSSLVTEIKCF

-385 ELGIHANPNNS
+385 DLGIHANANNT

-401 AQLAIQDPNAIIVV
+401 AQLAIQDPNGIIVV

>member
-30 LRLVNDLGNPH
+30 LRLANDLGNPH

-48 TVTGSNGKGGTAFYL
+48 TVTGTNGKGGTAFYL
-63 KEILQAHGYSV
+63 KEMLQAHGYSV

-89 LINGEPL
+89 LINNQPL
-96 DEEKFINY
+96 EEEKFISY

-110 ANNNQDITF
+110 ANDNKPITF

-125 IAFKAFEE
+125 IAFKAFAE

-146 GKYDSTNV
+146 GKFDSTNV
-154 DYQDLKAQ
+154 DYDDLKTQ
-162 VLTPI
+162 ILTPI
-167 SMDHKD
+167 SLDHKD
-173 FLGDTLKEITHNKC
+173 FLGDTIKEITHNKC
-187 GIIKDNSNVIIAKQS
+187 GIIKDNSHVVIAKQS
-202 SEVLGHIDEELK
+202 NEVLGFIDEELK
-214 RKKIKKYIFSEDF
+214 RKKITKHIFGEEF
-227 NVSLENNRM
+227 NVHEENNRM

-243 LIDLDMP
+243 LLDLDKP
-250 TMKGSFQIQN
+250 TMKGDFQIHN

-267 LKSIGLKLDNKKI
+267 FKTLQIEPNNKLL

-292 IQHITKGKLLSY
+292 IQHVTKGKLLTY
-304 IHEETNTLIVDGGHN
+304 IHEDTNTLIIDGGHN
-319 EQAGKSLAEYLEKI
+319 EQAGKSLADYLETI

-353 YLSSFSSLVTEIKCF
+353 YLSNFSSLVTEIKCF

-373 FYETKDIIKQAK
+373 FYETKDIISMAK
-385 ELGIHANPNNS
+385 SLGIHANPNNS
-396 ATEAI
+396 ATEAV
-401 AQLAIQDPNAIIVV
+401 AQLAIQDPNGIIVV

>member
-30 LRLVNDLGNPH
+30 LRLTNDLGNPH

-48 TVTGSNGKGGTAFYL
+48 TVTGTNGKGGTAFYL

-133 ANCDFNIMETGLG
+133 VNCDFNIMETGLG

-187 GIIKDNSNVIIAKQS
+187 GIIKDNSNVIIAKQG
-202 SEVLGHIDEELK
+202 SEVLGYIDEELK

-227 NVSLENNRM
+227 NVSIENNRM

-280 SEGIKNTKVEGR
+280 SEGIKNTQIEGR
-292 IQHITKGKLLSY
+292 IQHINKGKLLSY
-304 IHEETNTLIVDGGHN
+304 VHEETNTLIVDGGHN

-353 YLSSFSSLVTEIKCF
+353 YLSNFSSLVTEIKCF

-373 FYETKDIIKQAK
+373 FYETKDIIKKAK

-401 AQLAIQDPNAIIVV
+401 AQLSIQDPNGIIVV

>member
-1 MSHSKKLQFIL
+1 VSHSKKLQFIL

-30 LRLVNDLGNPH
+30 LRLTNDLGNPH

-48 TVTGSNGKGGTAFYL
+48 TVTGTNGKGGTAFYL

-125 IAFKAFEE
+125 IAFKAFAE

-187 GIIKDNSNVIIAKQS
+187 GIIKDNSNVIIAKQG
-202 SEVLGHIDEELK
+202 SEVLGYIDEELK

-227 NVSLENNRM
+227 NVSVENNRM

-267 LKSIGLKLDNKKI
+267 LKSIGLKLEYKKI

-353 YLSSFSSLVTEIKCF
+353 YLSNFSALVTEIKCF

-373 FYETKDIIKQAK
+373 FYETKDIISQAK